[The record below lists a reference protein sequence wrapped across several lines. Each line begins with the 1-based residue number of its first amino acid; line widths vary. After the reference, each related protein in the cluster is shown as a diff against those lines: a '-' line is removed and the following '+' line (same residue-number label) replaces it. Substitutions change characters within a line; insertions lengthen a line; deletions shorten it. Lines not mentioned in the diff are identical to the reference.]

1 MRQLLEPQEDGELN
15 VVCDI
20 YSISVFPQD
29 SSSYHLSLSKKD
41 SGGSRIGRTPSPA
54 GLSSTTA
61 LMSAAAASPRD
72 GSTSPSI
79 GGGVDY
85 GGGGGSASNGSS
97 KKGFVAGLGRDSTSA
112 APLH

>member
-1 MRQLLEPQEDGELN
+1 MTDVMNTLL
-15 VVCDI
+15 
-20 YSISVFPQD
+20 SVFPQD

-41 SGGSRIGRTPSPA
+41 SGGSRVAGRSPSPA
-54 GLSSTTA
+54 GLSSATA
-61 LMSAAAASPRD
+61 LMSAAAASPRLD

-85 GGGGGSASNGSS
+85 GGGGGTASNGSS